1 MLREIKN
8 HAFHLKVHDLGAGD
22 ITQLVEHLPGIQ
34 RLYSRT
40 TEKPRVHA
48 CSPNPSHP
56 EAKSETQGQSE
67 FEASLGYTKVENVHI
82 LPVDL

>member
-22 ITQLVEHLPGIQ
+22 VTQLVEHLPGIQ

-40 TEKPRVHA
+40 TEKPCKYTPVV
-48 CSPNPSHP
+48 PTLP
-56 EAKSETQGQSE
+56 TQRQNQKLKVIV
-67 FEASLGYTKVENVHI
+67 SLR
-82 LPVDL
+82 PA